1 MQTWYKTW
9 LRISMKLFVCYF
21 ALFFFLSPAAKAQEA
36 PVQDTVYRVAL
47 GNVDKNAT
55 RIWANDTARYHYN
68 QMKYY
73 VTTILPY
80 LKEAVAMFNEID
92 TKLNKEHLS
101 GKSRRVYIRE
111 KEGIVKSRFEDKIA
125 SLNETQGV
133 LLIKLTARQ
142 TGFNLYQQLS
152 DFKGTI
158 PAIKWQAWARF
169 HGFNL
174 NRKYH
179 PEEEHDLEQIMR
191 SLGYPLPA
199 YYGGE
204 GDGY

>member
-1 MQTWYKTW
+1 
-9 LRISMKLFVCYF
+9 MKVFPVILAC
-21 ALFFFLSPAAKAQEA
+21 FFFLSLTTNAQKPLIA
-36 PVQDTVYRVAL
+36 DTMYRVSL
-47 GNVDKNAT
+47 SNVNKNST
-55 RIWANDTARYHYN
+55 RIWANDTVRYHYN

-80 LKEAVAMFNEID
+80 LDEAVLLFKEID
-92 TKLNKEHLS
+92 QKLNSEHLQ
-101 GKSRRVYIRE
+101 GKARRQFIRD
-111 KEGIVKSRFEDKIA
+111 KESIVRNRFENRIT

-133 LLIKLTARQ
+133 LLIKLTARE

-152 DFKGTI
+152 DFKGI
-158 PAIKWQAWARF
+158 MPALKWQAWAKF

-199 YYGGE
+199 SYGGT

>member
-1 MQTWYKTW
+1 
-9 LRISMKLFVCYF
+9 MKNF
-21 ALFFFLSPAAKAQEA
+21 AVVLGLVFFFSSSAKAQEVVV
-36 PVQDTVYRVAL
+36 PDTLYRVSL
-47 GNVDKNAT
+47 NNFDKNGT
-55 RIWANDTARYHYN
+55 RVWANDTARYRYN

-80 LKEAVAMFNEID
+80 LKEAVQMFDEMD
-92 TKLNKEHLS
+92 TKLNVEHLQ
-101 GKSRRVYIRE
+101 GKARRQYIRD
-111 KEGIVKSRFEDKIA
+111 KEAVVHSRFEDKIT

-133 LLIKLTARQ
+133 LLIKLTARE

-152 DFKGTI
+152 DFKGTF
-158 PAIKWQAWARF
+158 PALKWQAWARF

-199 YYGGE
+199 SYGGE